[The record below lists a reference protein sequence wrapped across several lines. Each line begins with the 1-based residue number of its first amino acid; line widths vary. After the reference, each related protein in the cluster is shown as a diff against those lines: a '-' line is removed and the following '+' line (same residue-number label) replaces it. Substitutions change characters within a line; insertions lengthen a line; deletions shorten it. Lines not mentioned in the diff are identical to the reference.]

1 MRQYKILLQKFL
13 RNSIYNFRIQN
24 RYTQEKMA
32 ELLGI
37 SPRSYIEQEHGK
49 YGFSALS
56 LIFYLLILSEEEVYV
71 FLEQFRRDLEQADE
85 ESHELL

>member
-37 SPRSYIEQEHGK
+37 SPRSYIDQEHGK

-56 LIFYLLILSEEEVYV
+56 VIFYLLVLSEDEVYV
-71 FLEQFRRDLEQADE
+71 FLEQFRRDLEQE
-85 ESHELL
+85 EKKSYHTV